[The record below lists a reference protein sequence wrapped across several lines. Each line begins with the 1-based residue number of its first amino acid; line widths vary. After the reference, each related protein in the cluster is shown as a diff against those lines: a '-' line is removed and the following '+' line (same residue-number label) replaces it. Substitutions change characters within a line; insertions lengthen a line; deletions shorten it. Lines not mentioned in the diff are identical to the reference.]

1 MSTGTGGTEL
11 TSIEPEKLAAVRAKE
26 KVRAARWDISVAIF
40 AYATL
45 VAVVIL
51 RLEGVSIEVV
61 AIIAIAGLAMVWFTG
76 WRRGKQL
83 FRRFYDEELLHLQ
96 EFPWGKKAEAPIP
109 SVLTR
114 RETEI
119 LDYVARGYMNKQIAI
134 QLGLSE
140 QTIKN
145 HLSSILRKLD
155 VNDRTQAV
163 VLAIQNGWI
172 SPRHVEPSESTTS
185 DRI

>member
-11 TSIEPEKLAAVRAKE
+11 TSIEPEKLAAARAKE
-26 KVRAARWDISVAIF
+26 KVRAVRWDISVAVYVF
-40 AYATL
+40 ASL
-45 VAVVIL
+45 VAVIIL
-51 RLEGVSIEVV
+51 RLEGIAIEIV
-61 AIIAIAGLAMVWFTG
+61 AIIAIAGLSMFWFMG

-96 EFPWGKKAEAPIP
+96 EVSGVKKAEAAIP

-114 RETEI
+114 REIEI
-119 LDYVARGYMNKQIAI
+119 LDYIARGYMNKQIAR

-155 VNDRTQAV
+155 VNDRTRAV

-172 SPRHVEPSESTTS
+172 SSQHVEPSESATS